1 MSPDNYFVDKDE
13 VKCLNLHRKHKHSSS
28 RPRAISQPST
38 SNLFPL
44 LPYEIRLQ
52 IWKAIAMTPRLIEIL
67 PRPICTKATDERVK
81 PEYRHLQACHYDIR
95 VLRKGLHCVYTLT
108 APPSLL
114 SINRESR
121 ATGLKYYELS
131 FVSKFDANCSG
142 PGIYLNFEVDI
153 ICFSTLKVSKQQ
165 LQNRPLIRPR
175 ARFPLQQVQLL
186 SFGAPADAPLLDA
199 YLAPHLMPSCQWPR
213 PNQML
218 KLRFLRLYFYHEPH
232 LSDSIWS
239 RAYLWYYPSLEQVT
253 LLWNRPDE
261 EAGKMVKKCG
271 RDMWRVWDKV
281 WKVGERRPVIVLG
294 SAISGNSWVVLGPD
308 ERLGWT

>member
-1 MSPDNYFVDKDE
+1 MSLDNYSVDKDE
-13 VKCLNLHRKHKHSSS
+13 VKCLSLRRKHKHGSS
-28 RPRAISQPST
+28 RPRAMSQPST

-81 PEYRHLQACHYDIR
+81 PEYRHLQAQHYDIC

-165 LQNRPLIRPR
+165 LQNRPLIR
-175 ARFPLQQVQLL
+175 LQQVQLL

-218 KLRFLRLYFYHEPH
+218 KLRFLRLYFFREPH
-232 LSDSIWS
+232 FSDSIWS
-239 RAYLWYYPSLEQVT
+239 KAYLGIIQV
-253 LLWNRPDE
+253 WNRLLYYGIDRMRRR
-261 EAGKMVKKCG
+261 GK
-271 RDMWRVWDKV
+271 W
-281 WKVGERRPVIVLG
+281 
-294 SAISGNSWVVLGPD
+294 
-308 ERLGWT
+308 